1 MAMMVR
7 ITIAHR
13 NELRARAAAEGDEI
27 CGLLLGA
34 DHEITRLVPC
44 RNVAA
49 DPSVRFEIDPGA
61 LIAAHRAAR
70 SGGEQVIGHYHSHP
84 SGVAMPSP
92 RDAADAAPD
101 GSIWLIVAGEV
112 VTAWRAVPDG
122 AVHGRFDPL
131 PLDVSGCAE
140 SGDSPQGR
148 NAIPPR

>member
-1 MAMMVR
+1 MATMVR
-7 ITIAHR
+7 ITIAQR
-13 NELRARAAAEGDEI
+13 NELGAWAAADRDEI

-34 DHEITRLVPC
+34 GDDITRLVPC
-44 RNVAA
+44 RNVAV

-70 SGGEQVIGHYHSHP
+70 NGGERVIGHYHSHP

-101 GSIWLIVAGEV
+101 GSIWLIVAGEA
-112 VTAWRAVPDG
+112 VTAWRAVADG

-131 PLDVSGCAE
+131 TLDVTGCAD